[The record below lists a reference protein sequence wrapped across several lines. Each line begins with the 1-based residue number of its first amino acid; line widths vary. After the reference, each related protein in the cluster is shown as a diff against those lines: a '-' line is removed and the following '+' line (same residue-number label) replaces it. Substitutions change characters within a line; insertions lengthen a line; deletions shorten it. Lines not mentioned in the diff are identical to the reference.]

1 MRHYKVVRLLDL
13 AKALASNAEGLTLDE
28 MAHVLGANRR
38 TVERMRD
45 ALRLVFPN
53 LEEVSDGR
61 LKRFRISGG
70 LDGFMQS
77 PSAEELAELEAAADA
92 LERGGA
98 EARAS
103 TLRSLASKI
112 RSAQRPSV
120 RRKVDPDLET
130 LRDTQLTASAPRVSS
145 VVDESTLAL
154 LREAILSSRRLN
166 FYYTRSDGDARR
178 RSVEPYGFLWGQ
190 AASYLVGPE
199 EAKSDPVLWRL
210 DRIEEVALADYFSG
224 PPESFSIDAYASRS
238 FGVFQEERRNIRIR
252 FDADIAPAARTYF
265 FHETQEMKTLKDGSL
280 EVCFAAGGVL
290 EVARHVMSWGG
301 GAEVVEPDEL
311 RQLVI
316 SELEKIRARHAADQ
330 TISS

>member
-77 PSAEELAELEAAADA
+77 PSAEELAELEAAAGA

-103 TLRSLASKI
+103 TLRSLAGKI

-120 RRKVDPDLET
+120 RRRVDPDLET

-154 LREAILSSRRLN
+154 LREALLSSRRIQ
-166 FYYTRSDGDARR
+166 FFYTRSDGDART

-190 AASYLVGPE
+190 VASYLVGPE

-210 DRIEEVALADYFSG
+210 DRIDEVALADYFSG
-224 PPESFSIDAYASRS
+224 PPESFSIEAYASRS
-238 FGVFQEERRNIRIR
+238 FGVFQEQPRRIRIR
-252 FDADIAPAARTYF
+252 FDAEVAGAAKNHF
-265 FHETQEMKTLKDGSL
+265 FHETQELTSLKDGTL
-280 EVCFAAGGVL
+280 EVSFSAGGLL
-290 EVARHVMSWGG
+290 EVARHVMGWGG
-301 GAEVVEPDEL
+301 GAEVLEPNEL
-311 RQLVI
+311 RELVVA
-316 SELEKIRARHAADQ
+316 EVEKVRARHA
-330 TISS
+330 S